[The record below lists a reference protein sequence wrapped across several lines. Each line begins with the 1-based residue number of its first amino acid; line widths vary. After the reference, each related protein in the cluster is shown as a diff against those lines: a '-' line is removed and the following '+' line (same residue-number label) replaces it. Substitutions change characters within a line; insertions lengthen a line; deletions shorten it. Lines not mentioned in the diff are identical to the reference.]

1 MKVKEQER
9 DLKIHLLTVVNR
21 GLVESNKALKD
32 QMTML
37 QEALLV
43 GKDEWQGMK
52 DAWQVM
58 KEVEI
63 RELLSSKTT
72 KVEGKIVEQANNQ
85 GVKAREEEK

>member
-1 MKVKEQER
+1 
-9 DLKIHLLTVVNR
+9 
-21 GLVESNKALKD
+21 
-32 QMTML
+32 
-37 QEALLV
+37 LV
-43 GKDEWQGMK
+43 GKDEWQGMN

-58 KEVEI
+58 KESAVEI